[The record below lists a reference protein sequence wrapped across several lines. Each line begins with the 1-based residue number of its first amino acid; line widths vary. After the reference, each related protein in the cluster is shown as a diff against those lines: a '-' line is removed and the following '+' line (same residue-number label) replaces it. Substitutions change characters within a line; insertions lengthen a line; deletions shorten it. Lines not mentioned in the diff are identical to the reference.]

1 MAAAGG
7 LDMGY
12 DYGSFSKAGPRLLK
26 PAMEKLQF
34 KQLSGVAFARDRG
47 QWIDGIMLHQ
57 SAYGRGDFCV
67 DVGIDVPALDDLRM
81 TAPADRHFGL
91 LIWGRLG
98 PDGVDDESWF
108 PASDKVELE
117 ASMREVESYLPAA
130 EAWYRKFLS
139 LEDIVAEYLT
149 RSDLTHVE
157 ENEHLSTVAITNYG
171 LLLQLAG
178 HLSESRRW
186 LKIARAQWAFVVREN
201 LRRFDKRKP
210 GKEALSFHQ
219 SHLERLRAVEAV
231 LDRTA

>member
-1 MAAAGG
+1 
-7 LDMGY
+7 MGY

-26 PAMEKLQF
+26 PAVQELQF
-34 KQLSGVAFARDRG
+34 KQLSGVAFARDRS
-47 QWIDGIMLHQ
+47 QWVDGILLQQ
-57 SAYGRGDFCV
+57 SAYGGGDFCV
-67 DVGIDVPALDDLRM
+67 NVGIHVPALDDLRM
-81 TAPADRHFGL
+81 TAPADRNFGL

-98 PDGVDDESWF
+98 PDGVDDGSWF

-117 ASMREVESYLPAA
+117 ASMREVQSCLPAA

-139 LEDIVAEYLT
+139 IGDIAAEYLK
-149 RSDLTHVE
+149 RHDLRHIE
-157 ENEHLSTVAITNYG
+157 ENEHLSTLAITNYG

-186 LKIARAQWAFVVREN
+186 LEIARAQYEFVVREN

-210 GKEALSFHQ
+210 GKEALSYHQ
-219 SHLERLRAVEAV
+219 LDLERLREVEAV